1 MLRVFLELH
10 GGRHFLAEKFDIKT
24 AGCPDWPTSWQGTNN
39 TLPQG
44 QVKDRRKYVG
54 LSENGLPSR
63 SMNQSSLSM
72 ELSSDK

>member
-10 GGRHFLAEKFDIKT
+10 GGRHFLAEKFDIRT

-44 QVKDRRKYVG
+44 QVKDRRSYTWVCLKMGY
-54 LSENGLPSR
+54 LLDP
-63 SMNQSSLSM
+63 
-72 ELSSDK
+72 